1 MPETERVWAEWFASW
16 WASHW
21 TPDYL
26 SQIVVAIRLYDSVAR
41 GNLRDATELRQ
52 AMDGIGASFKGQQD
66 RRWTAP
72 KVDEPAKP
80 GELQPGPYAGL
91 RVVTKTA

>member
-1 MPETERVWAEWFASW
+1 MPETAVVWRDWFASW
-16 WASHW
+16 WASYW
-21 TPDYL
+21 TPEYL
-26 SQIVVAIRLYDSVAR
+26 SQITVAIRLYDSVGR

-72 KVDEPAKP
+72 KAEAIKPPADVTA
-80 GELQPGPYAGL
+80 GPYAGL
-91 RVVTKTA
+91 RVVKTA